1 MLFLCLLLT
10 AAASTL
16 QYFWRYGVRTES
28 AIAAVE
34 NLRSA
39 QTPAL
44 LSSLWSSDTDQL
56 RILVEGMGL
65 FPYVNYLSVS
75 DLDGRIF
82 FTGGMKSSSR
92 AQRFSLTYPYG
103 GREIPLG
110 TLELQIDTQK
120 LARDVRSEILQ
131 SLGVQ
136 AVLMVLASLLVFL
149 LFERMVTRH
158 LVRIAAHVDGF
169 VPGKVRAPLLL
180 DKRPRGDELE
190 ILAASFHS
198 LEQGAAEARADEM
211 RAMEELRESEEAVR
225 RSLREKETL
234 LQEVYHRT
242 KNNMQVIASLLEMQ
256 SLISEDEGT
265 RNVMKEMVG
274 RIKSMALVHRKL
286 YESKDLSRIDLGE
299 YIEDLA
305 SGIRSSFLDDRKGIE
320 IMVDAARGIVS
331 LLDTAIPCGLALN
344 ELVVNSV
351 KHAFP
356 GGRKGS
362 IRVRLRRQDD
372 GAIELTVADDGIG
385 LPPGFDAERD
395 GRLGLR
401 TVVSLIEYQLHGTV
415 EHPGGEGTTWV
426 VVFRDGLYEARV

>member
-1 MLFLCLLLT
+1 MLF
-10 AAASTL
+10 
-16 QYFWRYGVRTES
+16 
-28 AIAAVE
+28 
-34 NLRSA
+34 RS
-39 QTPAL
+39 
-44 LSSLWSSDTDQL
+44 
-56 RILVEGMGL
+56 
-65 FPYVNYLSVS
+65 
-75 DLDGRIF
+75 
-82 FTGGMKSSSR
+82 
-92 AQRFSLTYPYG
+92 

-110 TLELQIDTQK
+110 NLELQLDTEK
-120 LARDVRSEILQ
+120 LAADVRTEILQ

-136 AVLMVLASLLVFL
+136 AFLMALASILVFL
-149 LFERMVTRH
+149 LFERMVTRR
-158 LVRIAAHVDGF
+158 LVRFAAHVDGF
-169 VPGKVRAPLLL
+169 NPGMIRPPLRL
-180 DKRPRGDELE
+180 DEKPRGDELE
-190 ILAASFHS
+190 LLAESFNA
-198 LEQGAAEARADEM
+198 LERSVMQSRAEEM
-211 RAMEELRESEEAVR
+211 RAMAELRESEEAVR
-225 RSLREKETL
+225 RSLREKEVL

-265 RNVMKEMVG
+265 RGVMKEMVG

-305 SGIRSSFLDDRKGIE
+305 AGIRSSFLDDRKGVE
-320 IMVDAARGIVS
+320 IRVDAVRGIVS

-362 IRVRLRRQDD
+362 IQIRLRRQDD
-372 GAIELTVADDGIG
+372 GAIELRVADDGVG
-385 LPPGFDAERD
+385 LPPDFDTERD

-401 TVVSLIEYQLHGTV
+401 TVVSLIQYQLHGTV